1 MGLDL
6 HLSRGAILG
15 LTKLCLCSFNEE
27 CCLYIWL
34 GFIPTSEVWD
44 EACREDSQ
52 VNRVDVKHEIKHYL
66 IGKAF

>member
-6 HLSRGAILG
+6 QLSRGAILG

-44 EACREDSQ
+44 EAYREDSQ
-52 VNRVDVKHEIKHYL
+52 VN
-66 IGKAF
+66 IGLT

>member
-6 HLSRGAILG
+6 QLSRGAILG
-15 LTKLCLCSFNEE
+15 LTKLCLCSFSED

-66 IGKAF
+66 IDKAF